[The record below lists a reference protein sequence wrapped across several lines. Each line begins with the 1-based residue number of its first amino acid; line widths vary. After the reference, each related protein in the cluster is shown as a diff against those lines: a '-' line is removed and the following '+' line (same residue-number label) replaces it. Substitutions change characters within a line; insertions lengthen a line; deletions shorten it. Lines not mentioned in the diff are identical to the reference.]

1 MAAPLTTLH
10 EAVSAIDAAW
20 TDAAELPRPDL
31 IALNAAIGSAKRA
44 LDAMQARVAAEIAHE
59 SRPELGPNS
68 LAKQQGF
75 RTPAQLIAT
84 TTGVSAGEA
93 ARLVQVGEA
102 VAPRTDL
109 TGQQKPAKYLTVQQA
124 LSSGLLGAQS
134 AALIIAFL
142 DRARIGADPDEIADA
157 ERRLTERA
165 AGLSL
170 DDVRRLVKRAEA
182 VLEADRLEAREE
194 ERRAQRSMT
203 LFERNGML
211 HLSLVTPVEEGAPI
225 RAAVDGY
232 VTAQFQARKDALD
245 ADGPDADQRTV
256 AMMRADALS
265 AFCAHVLG
273 CETERMPLA
282 GATVIVRIDAADL
295 EAGTGHGTIDG
306 VDQPIS
312 VTAVR
317 RMAAGSGVIPC
328 VLGSDGEILDWGR
341 EKRLFTKAQKLALV
355 DRDGGCAMCGL
366 PPSMTKVH
374 HIRWWNR
381 DAGPTDLNNGIL
393 LCETCHH
400 RVHDNGWEITID
412 GSGTGARVWFIP
424 PPYVDPAR
432 TPRLG
437 GRARYDIAA

>member
-142 DRARIGADPDEIADA
+142 DRARIGADPD
-157 ERRLTERA
+157 
-165 AGLSL
+165 
-170 DDVRRLVKRAEA
+170 
-182 VLEADRLEAREE
+182 
-194 ERRAQRSMT
+194 
-203 LFERNGML
+203 
-211 HLSLVTPVEEGAPI
+211 
-225 RAAVDGY
+225 
-232 VTAQFQARKDALD
+232 
-245 ADGPDADQRTV
+245 
-256 AMMRADALS
+256 
-265 AFCAHVLG
+265 
-273 CETERMPLA
+273 
-282 GATVIVRIDAADL
+282 
-295 EAGTGHGTIDG
+295 
-306 VDQPIS
+306 
-312 VTAVR
+312 
-317 RMAAGSGVIPC
+317 
-328 VLGSDGEILDWGR
+328 
-341 EKRLFTKAQKLALV
+341 
-355 DRDGGCAMCGL
+355 
-366 PPSMTKVH
+366 
-374 HIRWWNR
+374 
-381 DAGPTDLNNGIL
+381 
-393 LCETCHH
+393 
-400 RVHDNGWEITID
+400 
-412 GSGTGARVWFIP
+412 
-424 PPYVDPAR
+424 
-432 TPRLG
+432 
-437 GRARYDIAA
+437 